1 MVRPYG
7 TPRPHAARL
16 GPLSPDLRRA
26 TSHAFTD
33 AAALRAHGARESHGD
48 FYARY
53 GHANARAF
61 ECFVAELEG
70 ADGAVTFASGMAAMH
85 AVLCGLAGVGDRLAI
100 ARQIYGG
107 TSNLARRDLPRFGM
121 EVVDFDALDPASL
134 AEVLARGVR
143 LCVVETPVNPTLRLV
158 DLARTAEA
166 CRARGVTLVVDG
178 TFAPPPI
185 QRALDCGADLVVHS
199 ATKFLGGHS
208 DVLAGVVAGR
218 HEQLAAIEAFRART
232 GAMLAPDPAW
242 LLGRSAETHALRVAA
257 QQTAAL
263 TIAQALRARVDPRG
277 PLLAVCH
284 PGLADHVD
292 AALRARQMPGGGG
305 ALVTIE
311 VDGGLSGAMRVF
323 DRFAC
328 IARAPSLGGVES
340 IASLPAHS
348 THAALSPAERQALGI
363 GEGMIRL
370 SIGLEPVERLLG
382 DVLRASGLE

>member
-1 MVRPYG
+1 MLRPYG

-16 GPLSPDLRRA
+16 GPLAPDLRRA

-33 AAALRAHGARESHGD
+33 AAALRAHGAREAHGE

-70 ADGAVTFASGMAAMH
+70 AEGAVAFASGMAAMH
-85 AVLCGLAGVGDRLAI
+85 AVLCGLAGAGDRLAI

-134 AEVLARGVR
+134 AAALAGGVR

-158 DLARTAEA
+158 DLARTAAA
-166 CRARGVTLVVDG
+166 CHERDVTLVVDG

-185 QRALDCGADLVVHS
+185 QRALDHGADLVVHS

-218 HEQLAAIEAFRART
+218 HEHLTAIEAFRART
-232 GAMLAPDPAW
+232 GAVLAPDPAW
-242 LLGRSAETHALRVAA
+242 LLGRSAETHSLRVAA
-257 QQTAAL
+257 QQSAAL

-277 PLLAVCH
+277 PLLAVSH

-292 AALRARQMPGGGG
+292 APLRLRQMPGGGG

-311 VDGGLSGAMRVF
+311 VDGGLPAAMQVF

-340 IASLPAHS
+340 NASLPAHT
-348 THAALSPAERQALGI
+348 THAALSAAERRALGI

-370 SIGLEPVERLLG
+370 SIGLEPVERLLD
-382 DVLRASGLE
+382 DVMRAIGLE